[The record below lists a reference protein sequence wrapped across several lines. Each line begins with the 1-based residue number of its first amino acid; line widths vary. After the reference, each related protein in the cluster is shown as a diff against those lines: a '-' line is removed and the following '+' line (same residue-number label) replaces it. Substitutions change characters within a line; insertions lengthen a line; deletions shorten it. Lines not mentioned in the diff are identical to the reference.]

1 MIKSP
6 SQADLQANGSHCG
19 RLEKVAIIVM
29 RLNRVLKG
37 IVQSRHRVA
46 ATFEIDRS
54 TNAQR
59 RELLAHFN
67 EKSAV
72 FR

>member
-1 MIKSP
+1 
-6 SQADLQANGSHCG
+6 
-19 RLEKVAIIVM
+19 
-29 RLNRVLKG
+29 LNRVLKG

-59 RELLAHFN
+59 RELLAHLN